1 MPRRIPDYPDA
12 FEGWNEI
19 SSIGSYIGFASA
31 ILFVYIIF
39 HTLKFGKKCGNDPWQ
54 DVNKGLEW
62 TLPSPPNFHS
72 YDEIPVVK

>member
-19 SSIGSYIGFASA
+19 SSIGSYIGFSA
-31 ILFVYIIF
+31 ALFFVFVIF
-39 HTLKFGKKCGNDPWQ
+39 HTLKYGKKCPNDPWN
-54 DVNKGLEW
+54 DINGGLEW

-72 YDEIPVVK
+72 YEEIPVIK